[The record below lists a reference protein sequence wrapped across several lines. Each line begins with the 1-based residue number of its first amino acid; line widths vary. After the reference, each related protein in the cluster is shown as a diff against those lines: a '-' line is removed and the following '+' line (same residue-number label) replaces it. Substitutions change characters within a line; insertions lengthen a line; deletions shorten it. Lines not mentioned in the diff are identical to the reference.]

1 MSTFAYYRDF
11 LQSYQA
17 ELDDLFS
24 DSDGKNVLEKRLAE
38 KRKSFNDILSMIE
51 YSPEMVAVAFF
62 NAFSFLRKDT
72 VHQAM
77 HSVPG
82 DDGFPQWEDFAQSL
96 HIKEW
101 AQPLIAACLKTAEGN
116 AFLVKTAV
124 LEFLR
129 VNASAF
135 AGGDYDEA
143 DEHEESSRDRFDD
156 EDLDDREDLGEAGGD
171 WLSEQGFDPLT
182 A

>member
-1 MSTFAYYRDF
+1 MSAYAYYLDF

-51 YSPEMVAVAFF
+51 FSPEMVAVAFF

-72 VHQAM
+72 VHQVM

-82 DDGFPQWEDFAQSL
+82 DDGFPLWEDFAECL
-96 HIKEW
+96 HIKDW
-101 AQPLIAACLKTAEGN
+101 AQPMIAACLKTAEGN
-116 AFLVKTAV
+116 AFLVTTAV

-135 AGGDYDEA
+135 GAHDHDDVEGED
-143 DEHEESSRDRFDD
+143 ESSGDHHD
-156 EDLDDREDLGEAGGD
+156 EDGYNDSDDLGEAGGD

-182 A
+182 S